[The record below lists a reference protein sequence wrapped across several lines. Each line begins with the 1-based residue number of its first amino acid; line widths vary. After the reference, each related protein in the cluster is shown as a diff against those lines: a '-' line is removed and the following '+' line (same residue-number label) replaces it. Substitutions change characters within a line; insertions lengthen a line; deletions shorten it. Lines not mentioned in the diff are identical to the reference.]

1 MCFLAAAPAMGSIA
15 GGSAAMTASMAG
27 VQAAAVTAAAN
38 ASTALT
44 MSQIMGAV
52 NAAQT
57 VAGYIGQQQ
66 QASAMADYQQRMY
79 QQNKEIADQAAVD
92 QYQGLGTRT
101 YQEREAAA
109 LDIMNASRAAREAMS
124 TARGSAGEAGVSGA
138 SSDALLQDFE
148 RRQFEYTYGRQR
160 SQDFREQAFEDQKT
174 GIRSQQQGR
183 TLSMLP
189 KPVERPDFLGAAL
202 RIGAGY
208 MDAKRQFSVPVF
220 DDATGRYNLQS
231 Y

>member
-1 MCFLAAAPAMGSIA
+1 MIFSGLLAPAIQT
-15 GGSAAMTASMAG
+15 AMSASMMQTMFAISALQSA
-27 VQAAAVTAAAN
+27 VQFF
-38 ASTALT
+38 
-44 MSQIMGAV
+44 
-52 NAAQT
+52 
-57 VAGYIGQQQ
+57 GQQQ

-124 TARGSAGEAGVSGA
+124 TARVSAGEAGVSGA
-138 SSDALLQDFE
+138 SADALLQDFE
-148 RRQFEYTYGRQR
+148 RRQFEYTYGRSR
-160 SQDFREQAFEDQKT
+160 SQDFREQAFEDQKK

-183 TLSMLP
+183 VLSMLP
-189 KPVERPDFLGAAL
+189 KPVERPSFLGAAL

-208 MDAKRQFSVPVF
+208 MDAKRMFSVPVW
-220 DDATGRYNLQS
+220 DGSKYNLQS

>member
-1 MCFLAAAPAMGSIA
+1 MCFPAAAAVAPGFIGPPTAAAAAAAQAATMTQIMT
-15 GGSAAMTASMAG
+15 AMTAA
-27 VQAAAVTAAAN
+27 QTAA
-38 ASTALT
+38 
-44 MSQIMGAV
+44 QF
-52 NAAQT
+52 
-57 VAGYIGQQQ
+57 IGQQQ

-109 LDIMNASRAAREAMS
+109 LDIMNASRAAREAMA
-124 TARGSAGEAGVSGA
+124 TARVSSGEAGVSGA
-138 SSDALLQDFE
+138 STDALLQDFE

-160 SQDFREQAFEDQKT
+160 SQDFREQAFEEQKK

-183 TLSMLP
+183 VLSMLP
-189 KPVERPDFLGAAL
+189 KPVERPSFLGAAL

-220 DDATGRYNLQS
+220 DDKTGRYNLQS

>member
-1 MCFLAAAPAMGSIA
+1 MIFAAALGPQMM
-15 GGSAAMTASMAG
+15 AAY
-27 VQAAAVTAAAN
+27 QAAAGMSMMQAMFALNAVQTAA
-38 ASTALT
+38 
-44 MSQIMGAV
+44 QF
-52 NAAQT
+52 
-57 VAGYIGQQQ
+57 IGQQQ

-79 QQNKEIADQAAVD
+79 QQNKEIADQAARD

-109 LDIMNASRAAREAMS
+109 LDIMNASRAAREAMA
-124 TARGSAGEAGVSGA
+124 TARVSSGEAGVSGA
-138 SSDALLQDFE
+138 STDALLQDFE

-160 SQDFREQAFEDQKT
+160 SQDFREQAFEEQKK

-183 TLSMLP
+183 VLSMLP
-189 KPVERPDFLGAAL
+189 KPVERPSFLGAAL

-208 MDAKRQFSVPVF
+208 MDAKRQFSVPVWKDGKF
-220 DDATGRYNLQS
+220 NLQS

>member
-1 MCFLAAAPAMGSIA
+1 MIFAAALGPQMM
-15 GGSAAMTASMAG
+15 AAY
-27 VQAAAVTAAAN
+27 QAAAGMSMMQAMFALNAVQTAA
-38 ASTALT
+38 
-44 MSQIMGAV
+44 QF
-52 NAAQT
+52 
-57 VAGYIGQQQ
+57 IGQQQ

-79 QQNKEIADQAAVD
+79 QQNKEIADQAAAD

-109 LDIMNASRAAREAMS
+109 LDIMNASRAAREAMA
-124 TARGSAGEAGVSGA
+124 TARVSSGEAGVSGA
-138 SSDALLQDFE
+138 STDALLQDFE

-160 SQDFREQAFEDQKT
+160 SQDFREQAFEEQKK

-183 TLSMLP
+183 VLSMLP
-189 KPVERPDFLGAAL
+189 KPVERPSFLGAAL

-220 DDATGRYNLQS
+220 DSATGRYNLQS